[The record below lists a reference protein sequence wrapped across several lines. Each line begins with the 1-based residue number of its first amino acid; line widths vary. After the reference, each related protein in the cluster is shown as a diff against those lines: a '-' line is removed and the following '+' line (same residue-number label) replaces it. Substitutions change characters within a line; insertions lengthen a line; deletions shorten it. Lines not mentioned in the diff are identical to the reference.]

1 MEVLQ
6 YITQQCDLL
15 TDTAGSVI
23 NSTGVSI
30 ALSLATIMMVWFGIQ
45 EAIAS
50 ARGGPG
56 FNVEDFLNFVML
68 FAFVYT
74 LVVYYDTDIPRL
86 GFSFRSFIK
95 DGTNELVKDIGY
107 DTNNNIQD
115 AVDAVLAKQGPVITI
130 LTSPY
135 WILMLAIL
143 QMTLSGLSALCTV
156 ILAYGA
162 IGAAVVGVLGPV
174 MIPWLMVPKLDFL
187 FWGWFKAYL
196 AFSFYKVVTA
206 AVLGVMSTVFT
217 HYVVNKLD
225 FTQPKLLTKDFSIIL
240 TLVFVCL
247 FIIVKIPAMVTTI
260 FSGST
265 GGHDGGTGVIR
276 GFIGKIS

>member
-6 YITQQCDLL
+6 YITAQCDQL

-30 ALSLATIMMVWFGIQ
+30 ALALATIMMVWFGVQ
-45 EAIAS
+45 EANA
-50 ARGGPG
+50 AVRGGPG
-56 FNVEDFLNFVML
+56 FNMGAFLNFVML

-74 LVVYYDTDIPRL
+74 MVVYYDADIPGL

-95 DGTNELVKDIGY
+95 DGTNELVKDIGF
-107 DTNNNIQD
+107 DTNNNIED
-115 AVDAVLAKQGPVITI
+115 AVSGVLAKQGPLITI

-135 WILMLAIL
+135 WVLLMGTL
-143 QMTLSGLSALCTV
+143 QMLLSGLSAACTV

-162 IGAAVVGVLGPV
+162 IGSAVVGVLGPV
-174 MIPWLMVPKLDFL
+174 LIPWLIVPKLDFL

-206 AVLGVMSTVFT
+206 AVLGIVSTVFT
-217 HYVVNKLD
+217 HFIVSRID
-225 FTQPKLLTKDFSIIL
+225 FTQPKTLTKDFSIIL
-240 TLVFVCL
+240 TLLFVCL
-247 FIIVKIPAMVTTI
+247 FIIIKIPTMVATI

-265 GGHDGGTGVIR
+265 GGHDGGTGIVRTFLARR
-276 GFIGKIS
+276 G

>member
-1 MEVLQ
+1 MELLQ

-23 NSTGVSI
+23 NSTGVSM
-30 ALSLATIMMVWFGIQ
+30 ALALATIMMVWFGVQ

-50 ARGGPG
+50 ARGGSG
-56 FNVEDFLNFVML
+56 FDVGKFLNFVML

-74 LVVYYDTDIPRL
+74 MVVYYDATIPGL
-86 GFSFRSFIK
+86 DFSFRSFIK
-95 DGTNELVKDIGY
+95 DGTNELVKDIGF
-107 DTNNNIQD
+107 DTNNNIED
-115 AVDAVLAKQGPVITI
+115 AVSAVLAKQGPAITI

-135 WILMLAIL
+135 WAALLALL
-143 QMTLSGLSALCTV
+143 QVALSGLSAACTV

-162 IGAAVVGVLGPV
+162 IGSAVVGILGPV
-174 MIPWLMVPKLDFL
+174 LIPWLLIPKLDFL

-206 AVLGVMSTVFT
+206 AVLGVISTVFT
-217 HYVVNKLD
+217 HFIVGRLD
-225 FTQPKLLTKDFSIIL
+225 FTQPDMVTQNFSIIL
-240 TLVFVCL
+240 TLLFVCL
-247 FIIVKIPAMVTTI
+247 FIIIKIPAMVATI

-265 GGHDGGTGVIR
+265 GGHDGGTGLVTGLFR
-276 GFIGKIS
+276 R